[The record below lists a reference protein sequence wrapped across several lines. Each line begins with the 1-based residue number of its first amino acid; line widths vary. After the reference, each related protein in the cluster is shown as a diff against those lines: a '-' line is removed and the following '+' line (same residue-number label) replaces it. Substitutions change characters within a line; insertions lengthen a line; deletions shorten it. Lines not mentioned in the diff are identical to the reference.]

1 MKTGTVKF
9 YNESKGFGF
18 IKSDDGGKEVF
29 VHATGIAQGTQ
40 LRENDKVTFEER
52 DGKKGVNAV
61 NVELC
66 EN

>member
-18 IKSDDGGKEVF
+18 IKSDDGGQEVF
-29 VHATGIAQGTQ
+29 VHATGIVQGTQ

-61 NVELC
+61 NVTLA
-66 EN
+66 